1 MKKFPLA
8 CIFLVMSLLQP
19 CPQYAHAQDVE
30 SFVRDF
36 YKWYLKQSLTT
47 DDRPVFDEAIF
58 KYVCRCTAK
67 RVQFDYNRGVSAD
80 EADYYQKGQEIL
92 KESLENFM
100 VGKSISVN
108 ESLSLVPVSMGYQK
122 KYAPDIVVY
131 VEKTAL
137 PGFPWVADLLMSF
150 PEGTNEGYGPIFSD
164 SRADRAL
171 VC

>member
-1 MKKFPLA
+1 MN
-8 CIFLVMSLLQP
+8 LLQP

-58 KYVCRCTAK
+58 KYVCSCTAK

-80 EADYYQKGQEIL
+80 GADYYQKGQEVL

-122 KYAPDIVVY
+122 GYNPYLVVFVENTKSGMCISKVESSRYPNFRAPVY
-131 VEKTAL
+131 
-137 PGFPWVADLLMSF
+137 
-150 PEGTNEGYGPIFSD
+150 
-164 SRADRAL
+164 
-171 VC
+171 

>member
-47 DDRPVFDEAIF
+47 DDRPIFDQAIF

-80 EADYYQKGQEIL
+80 DADYYQKGQEIL
-92 KESLENFM
+92 KESLENFR
-100 VGKSISVN
+100 VGKSIAVN

-122 KYAPDIVVY
+122 GYNPYLVVFVENTKSGMCISKVESSRYPNFRAPVY
-131 VEKTAL
+131 
-137 PGFPWVADLLMSF
+137 
-150 PEGTNEGYGPIFSD
+150 
-164 SRADRAL
+164 
-171 VC
+171 

>member
-1 MKKFPLA
+1 MKKLSLV
-8 CIFLVMSLLQP
+8 CIFLVMNLLQP

-36 YKWYLKQSLTT
+36 YKWYLKQSLSFGEQHSSFE
-47 DDRPVFDEAIF
+47 DLPVFDPAIV

-80 EADYYQKGQEIL
+80 GADYYQKGQEVL

-108 ESLSLVPVSMGYQK
+108 ESLSLVPVSMGYNK
-122 KYAPDIVVY
+122 EYAPDIVVY
-131 VEKTAL
+131 VEKAKGRMCISKVEYS
-137 PGFPWVADLLMSF
+137 PGPNL
-150 PEGTNEGYGPIFSD
+150 
-164 SRADRAL
+164 RAP
-171 VC
+171 VY

>member
-1 MKKFPLA
+1 MKKISLA
-8 CIFLVMSLLQP
+8 CIFLVINLLQP

-47 DDRPVFDEAIF
+47 DDRPIFDEAIF

-92 KESLENFM
+92 KESLEKFM
-100 VGKSISVN
+100 VGKSISVTD
-108 ESLSLVPVSMGYQK
+108 SLSLVPVSMGYQK
-122 KYAPDIVVY
+122 GYNPYLVVFVENTKSGMCISKVESSRYPNFRAPVY
-131 VEKTAL
+131 
-137 PGFPWVADLLMSF
+137 
-150 PEGTNEGYGPIFSD
+150 
-164 SRADRAL
+164 
-171 VC
+171 

>member
-1 MKKFPLA
+1 MKKFLLL
-8 CIFLVMSLLQP
+8 CISLVISLLQP
-19 CPQYAHAQDVE
+19 CLQPAHAQDVE

-36 YKWYLKQSLTT
+36 YKWYLKQSLSFGEQRSSFE
-47 DDRPVFDEAIF
+47 DIPVFDPAIV

-80 EADYYQKGQEIL
+80 GADYYQKGQEVL

-108 ESLSLVPVSMGYQK
+108 ESLSLVPVSMGYNK

-131 VEKTAL
+131 VEKTKSRMCISKVEFS
-137 PGFPWVADLLMSF
+137 PGPNL
-150 PEGTNEGYGPIFSD
+150 
-164 SRADRAL
+164 RAP
-171 VC
+171 VY